1 MTDRRDEILDA
12 ALAIADDK
20 GMGAVTMR
28 AVAARIGVTAMA
40 LYPHVQSKDDLLE
53 GLLGRLLA
61 EISVPD
67 PAKPWQDRGREFARS
82 ARAAAHRHPAVL
94 PLAFTRPGVTREVA
108 VVVDAVYQ
116 LLLDAGVAPEQ
127 VARVERMLSTFVV
140 GYALSETG
148 GRFAANERARL
159 AMDPA
164 AGFPAIARLAPLL
177 DTPWSRDEEF
187 EADLDDLIVL
197 IESIA
202 VPSPGTPRESR
213 APGRSVQR

>member
-20 GMGAVTMR
+20 GLDAVTMR

-53 GLLGRLLA
+53 GLLGRMLA

-82 ARAAAHRHPAVL
+82 ARAAAHRHPAVM
-94 PLAFTRPGVTREVA
+94 PLAFTRPGGTREVA

-116 LLLDAGVAPEQ
+116 LLFDAGVAQEH
-127 VARVERMLSTFVV
+127 VARVERMLSTFVI

-164 AGFPAIARLAPLL
+164 GGFPAIARLAPLL
-177 DTPWSRDEEF
+177 DMPWSRDEEF

-197 IESIA
+197 IESVA
-202 VPSPGTPRESR
+202 TPASQ
-213 APGRSVQR
+213 S